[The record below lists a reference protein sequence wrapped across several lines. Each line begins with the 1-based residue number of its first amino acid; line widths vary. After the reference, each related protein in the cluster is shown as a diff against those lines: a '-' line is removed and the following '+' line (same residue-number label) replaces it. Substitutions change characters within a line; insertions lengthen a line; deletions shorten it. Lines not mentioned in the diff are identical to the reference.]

1 MGGSVV
7 VPAVSV
13 GEEQHNAMAVSAQ
26 RHLAVLHLLL
36 HSSLQCCCWV
46 AQAQFLQCQV
56 APLSGSLCR
65 ASLWQERGW
74 AAHGAPPQPPT
85 CLQLQLHCPSPSPT
99 TLTII
104 SANSL
109 FICHAGLHLA
119 CALQWYFCWLHLKW
133 AELWC
138 LSSPMPFPSAH
149 HQPAWTLSLKP
160 PFFWSSVSIDFLLQ
174 SILAG
179 AL

>member
-85 CLQLQLHCPSPSPT
+85 CLQLQLHSPSPSPT

-119 CALQWYFCWLHLKW
+119 
-133 AELWC
+133 EC
-138 LSSPMPFPSAH
+138 LCFAM
-149 HQPAWTLSLKP
+149 
-160 PFFWSSVSIDFLLQ
+160 IFLLTAFKVSRVMVLIQ
-174 SILAG
+174 PHAIPIHTPPTCMDSLSKAPIL
-179 AL
+179 LIFC